1 MLAEDR
7 GAPGSG
13 RRRVS
18 IILPAFEEQEGIGRL
33 LEEISSTLSPYT
45 SKYDIEVV
53 AVVDYSPREG
63 DATCRRAE
71 EKAGLL
77 RERGIGFRCVLRKYE
92 RGLASAVARGFE
104 EARKGDHRD
113 DDILVVMDADGQHP
127 PDTIPQLVESLDEA
141 DLVVAS
147 RFYKESRIEGLSW
160 YRLLMSKISILVL
173 RKIVC
178 GASKTTDPLSGF
190 FAIRRGKIPA
200 GRLKPRGYKILLEIL
215 GRDPT
220 LSVKDVPFTFRERK
234 ANESKLNLTVMLD
247 GLVQLVDLSRI
258 HVFALV
264 GLLGMIINLA
274 VMYVLLSLLLGVGV
288 EYLYAVVI
296 SSIGGIVASIT
307 SNFVLH
313 ERVTFRTRCRV
324 YEGIGCLSRYLH
336 YFLVS
341 IVSIIVTV
349 ATATLFAVAGL
360 NPVAGQALGII
371 LGFAANW
378 VLSTSGFARVR
389 PVWKCEWTVGG
400 PRLEA
405 GDGGREDQL

>member
-1 MLAEDR
+1 MLAEEN
-7 GAPGSG
+7 GSPGTA

-18 IILPAFEEQEGIGRL
+18 VILPAFEEQEGIGGF
-33 LEEISSTLSPYT
+33 LEELAEKLASHTD
-45 SKYDIEVV
+45 KYDIEVV
-53 AVVDYSPREG
+53 LVVDYSPREG
-63 DATCRRAE
+63 DATCRKAR

-77 RERGIGFRCVLRKYE
+77 EEKGLGFKCILRKYE

-127 PDTIPQLVESLDEA
+127 PETIPRLIESLDEA
-141 DLVVAS
+141 DVVVAS
-147 RFYKESRIEGLSW
+147 RFCKDSEIRGLPGH
-160 YRLLMSKISILVL
+160 RLLMSKISLLVL

-190 FAIRRGKIPA
+190 FAVKRGKIPA

-215 GRDPT
+215 GRDPRLT
-220 LSVKDVPFTFRERK
+220 VKDVPFTFRERK
-234 ANESKLNLTVMLD
+234 ANESKLNLVVMLD
-247 GLVQLVDLSRI
+247 GIVQLVDLTRI

-264 GLLGMIINLA
+264 GLLGMIVNLA
-274 VMYVLLSLLLGVGV
+274 VMYALLGLLVAAGV
-288 EYLYAVVI
+288 EYLNAVVI
-296 SSIGGIVASIT
+296 SSIAGIVASIT

-313 ERVTFRTRCRV
+313 EYVTFKTRCGV
-324 YEGIGCLSRYLH
+324 FEGIGCLRRYVH

-341 IVSIIVTV
+341 MVSIIVTV
-349 ATATLFAVAGL
+349 ATATLFAMAGL
-360 NPVAGQALGII
+360 NPVAGQAVGII

-389 PVWKCEWTVGG
+389 PVWKCEWTIGG
-400 PRLEA
+400 PRA
-405 GDGGREDQL
+405 DAPGGGREDKL